1 MTSVEIAMMV
11 AFIISLFFSAWKL
24 YAFMPKE
31 PLKDDDTNPNATQ
44 ELMTLMYRVIHLGA
58 TTEADIF
65 EAMTRDP
72 SFDKKH
78 FWRFNPNR
86 LKQLLQGHYLNHP
99 EHHTIDDIASSQDI
113 RAVLKS

>member
-1 MTSVEIAMMV
+1 MKTIEIAMMV
-11 AFIISLFFSAWKL
+11 AFLLSLVFSAWKL

-31 PLKDDDTNPNATQ
+31 QLKDDDTNPKATQ

-58 TTEADIF
+58 TNEADIF
-65 EAMTRDP
+65 EAMIQDP

-86 LKQLLQGHYLNHP
+86 LKQLLQHHYLNHP
-99 EHHTIDDIASSQDI
+99 EHHTIDDISASLST
-113 RAVLKS
+113 LESL